1 MKKFILSL
9 LLAFGCLSGFSQN
22 KILLSESNISS
33 LYFYGID
40 FSLAKVLGG
49 KDTGHK
55 YWITYPDINEYFIS
69 KPKTYDVGK
78 RLGIPVEV
86 TSLEAVNKVNHEIN
100 PDQILTTDA
109 SYSPSKEAI
118 EKAVQKLPILS
129 KEEHN
134 GLVILATFL
143 NNNED
148 RGTYQFVVFNTKT
161 RKIID
166 QWTLSGKA
174 IGLSLKS
181 YWGMSVYNA
190 IRKMK

>member
-1 MKKFILSL
+1 MKKIILSL
-9 LLAFGCLSGFSQN
+9 ILAFGCLSSFSQN
-22 KILLSESNISS
+22 KILLSDISS

-40 FSLAKVLGG
+40 FSLVKVLGG
-49 KDTGHK
+49 NDPVHK
-55 YWITYPDINEYFIS
+55 YWLNFNDINEYFIS

-86 TSLEAVNKVNHEIN
+86 TSLQAVNQVNHSVN
-100 PDQILTTDA
+100 PDLLMTSDA
-109 SYSPSKEAI
+109 NYAPTKEQI
-118 EKAVQKLPILS
+118 EKAIQDLPILS

-134 GLVILATFL
+134 GLVMIATLL
-143 NNNED
+143 NNKED

-166 QWTLSGKA
+166 QWTHSGKA

-181 YWGMSVYNA
+181 YWGMSVLNA